1 MIEEVI
7 SSMKS
12 EMKLAIEAMNK
23 DFSRMRTGRANLA
36 ILDGIKVDYYGTA
49 TPLNQVASMSTP
61 EPRLIVI
68 KPWEKNMV
76 PVIEK
81 AILVGDLGLN
91 PNNDGEVVRIPI
103 PPLTE
108 ERRKELVKM
117 VKGMGEDYKVQVR
130 RIRRDSNEM
139 LKQLEKEKEISEDD
153 LHREMDKVQS
163 NTDEFIKKIDEQ
175 IDKKEK
181 EILEI

>member
-1 MIEEVI
+1 MVDEVI

-81 AILVGDLGLN
+81 AVLVGDLGLN

-117 VKGMGEDYKVQVR
+117 VKGIGEDYKVQVR

-163 NTDEFIKKIDEQ
+163 YTDEFIKKIDDQ

>member
-1 MIEEVI
+1 MVDEVI

-12 EMKLAIEAMNK
+12 EMKLAVEAMNK

-108 ERRKELVKM
+108 ERRKDLVKM

-163 NTDEFIKKIDEQ
+163 HTDEFIKKIDDQ